1 MRRTIC
7 FIILTLFAVSGVLA
21 QGFGKNKVQYED
33 FDWRYI
39 QSEHFD
45 VYYSEGQERIA
56 EFTAETAERAL
67 KLIESSWDYS
77 LEGRIKFIIYASH
90 NRFQQTNVSLSIQE
104 ESLGGFTEFLKNRVV
119 LPYTGNYEAFRHV
132 IHHELTHAV
141 NLRMFYGSGF
151 QSIIIGVATS
161 DIPLW
166 FSEGLA
172 EYESRGGWDVE
183 ADMFM
188 RDATIT
194 GYLPPIDYLGGYFA
208 YKGGQSVFYYLDR
221 RYGKEKVGEFVNKVR
236 SSREVPRSL
245 KSAAGISLEDFNRA
259 WQQWLRKIYWPGV
272 VDYETPEDIAE
283 RVTNHRKIGNY
294 VNNGGALSPDGQKI
308 AYLSDRADYFDVWLH
323 DLESNKSHRLLQGER
338 SGDFEQLK
346 WLDARMSWSPDGE
359 SITFASK
366 AGALDAINILDVKK
380 RDIVKR
386 YRPKLDG
393 IFNPTWSP
401 DGKRI
406 AFVGMKSGQSDLY
419 YYELESGT
427 LVQVTD
433 DIFSDDDPAWGADS
447 QTLYFASD
455 RKDSLRVAG
464 YDPAFQMWEFN
475 YRTMD
480 IFRVKPGAES
490 CERLTTTEFQEKNP
504 TVSPDGKHLVY
515 ISDSTGISNLYRMNL
530 ETLHSEA
537 ITNALT
543 GCFQPSYSAKSN
555 RLVFTSFYEGGYDLY
570 LLKTPDGMPAKAPAL
585 TAFRKHGTPEAIEQT
600 SGAQAE
606 SSAESMELRESSREF
621 ARYVFADDIGQA
633 VDIDQ
638 KKSEDT
644 LNTRKPT
651 GGFFS
656 KKYRTKFTPDYV
668 YATAAYSS
676 FFGAQGTGQILFS
689 DVMGNQLIL
698 LNTDLYYDFN
708 NLDNSNF
715 SAQYYYLPNRI
726 NYGAG
731 LFRYVYYLDAG
742 NVRDQT
748 LQLQLD
754 LSYPFSKYTRAELIV
769 SGFGIDRAEWLIDQN
784 NQYDYRSTGRRRIL
798 LPELGYVH
806 DTVVWGSTGPVNGTR
821 YRVSGSYSPNLQSD
835 RDKNEVWSSEFF
847 TVKGDVRQ
855 YFRVG
860 RDYSWASR
868 VTAGLSGGPEPQRFF
883 MGGVSNWINRRFEND
898 EIPTEE
904 INDFYFSS
912 FITPFRG
919 GDYFEKRG
927 TGNRFFLTNQ
937 EFRFPVIRYLQ
948 MGWPLPLTLADV
960 RGALFTDIGA
970 AWFDDTFKLTT
981 RDDAGRRRLYDL
993 QTAYGFGWR
1002 SNLGFLLLRWD
1013 VAWSTDG
1020 VDTSKPRYYFSL
1032 GAEY

>member
-1 MRRTIC
+1 MRRLVY
-7 FIILTLFAVSGVLA
+7 IILLTLLAVPGAFA
-21 QGFGKNKVQYED
+21 QGFGKNKVQYVD

-45 VYYSEGQERIA
+45 VYYAEGQERIA

-67 KLIESSWDYS
+67 KLIEASWDYG
-77 LEGRIKFIIYASH
+77 LEGRIRFIIYASH
-90 NRFQQTNVSLSIQE
+90 NRFQQTNVSMSIQE

-141 NLRMFYGSGF
+141 NLRLFYGTGF
-151 QSIIIGVATS
+151 QSILIGVATS

-221 RYGKEKVGEFVNKVR
+221 RYGKEKIGEFVNKVR
-236 SSREVPRSL
+236 SSREVPKSL
-245 KSAAGISLEDFNRA
+245 KSAVGITMEDFNRA

-283 RVTNHRKIGNY
+283 RVTNHRKIHNY
-294 VNNGGALSPDGQKI
+294 VNNGGALSPDGQKV
-308 AYLSDRADYFDVWLH
+308 AYLSDRADYFDVWLQ
-323 DLESNKSHRLLQGER
+323 DVETGKSQRLLQGER

-359 SITFASK
+359 AIAFASK
-366 AGALDAINILDVKK
+366 AGALDAINILNIES

-393 IFNPTWSP
+393 IFNPTFSP
-401 DGKRI
+401 DGSRI

-419 YYELESGT
+419 YYEVESGQ

-433 DIFSDDDPAWGADS
+433 DIFSDDDPAWGGDS

-455 RKDSLRVAG
+455 RRDSLRVSG
-464 YDPAFQMWEFN
+464 YDQSFQMWDFD
-475 YRTMD
+475 YRTMNLYR
-480 IFRVKPGAES
+480 ITAGSPA
-490 CERLTTTEFQEKNP
+490 CEQLTFGEFQEKNP
-504 TVSPDGKHLVY
+504 TISPDGKYLVFV
-515 ISDSTGISNLYRMNL
+515 SDSTGISNLYRMNL
-530 ETLHSEA
+530 ETNETVA

-543 GCFQPSYSAKSN
+543 GCFQPSYSARAN

-570 LLKTPDGMPAKAPAL
+570 LLKSPDALTAKVPAL
-585 TAFRKHGTPEAIEQT
+585 TAFREHGTPEAIEAEY
-600 SGAQAE
+600 GEQAE
-606 SSAESMELRESSREF
+606 STAESLELRESNREF
-621 ARYVFADDIGQA
+621 SRYVFVDNIGQSF
-633 VDIDQ
+633 DDSD
-638 KKSEDT
+638 KRLTDT
-644 LNTRKPT
+644 TNTRKPG

-656 KKYRTKFTPDYV
+656 KKYRTKFTPDFV

-689 DVMGNQLIL
+689 DVLGNQLVL
-698 LNTDLYYDFN
+698 FNTDLYYDFN

-715 SAQYYYLPNRI
+715 SAQYFYLPNRI

-731 LFRYVYYLDAG
+731 IFRYVYYLDAG

-748 LQLQLD
+748 LQTQID
-754 LSYPFSKYTRAELIV
+754 FSYPFSKYTRSELII
-769 SGFGIDRAEWLIDQN
+769 SGFGVDRAEWMPD
-784 NQYDYRSTGRRRIL
+784 QYDYYDYRKTARRRIL

-821 YRVSGSYSPNLQSD
+821 YRVSTSYSPNLQSD
-835 RDKNEVWSSEFF
+835 RDTKEVWTSEFY
-847 TVKGDVRQ
+847 TAKGDLRQ
-855 YFRVG
+855 YFRIG

-868 VTAGLSGGPEPQRFF
+868 LTAGLSGGPDPQRFF

-898 EIPTEE
+898 EIPTDE

-948 MGWPLPLTLADV
+948 MGWPLPLTSPMFAAHCSRTLA
-960 RGALFTDIGA
+960 RPG
-970 AWFDDTFKLTT
+970 TT
-981 RDDAGRRRLYDL
+981 RL
-993 QTAYGFGWR
+993 
-1002 SNLGFLLLRWD
+1002 S
-1013 VAWSTDG
+1013 S
-1020 VDTSKPRYYFSL
+1020 
-1032 GAEY
+1032 